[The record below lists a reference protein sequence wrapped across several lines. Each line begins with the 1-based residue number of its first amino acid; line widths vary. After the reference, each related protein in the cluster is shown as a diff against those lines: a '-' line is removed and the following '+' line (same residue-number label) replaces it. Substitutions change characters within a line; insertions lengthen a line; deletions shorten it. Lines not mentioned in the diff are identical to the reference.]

1 MDNIKHCWLFVIL
14 YVCNFCDQVFLSKAS
29 PSIKNNIVDPVMQ
42 SKCLALP
49 LAAGGFIRYCRL
61 RQGLN
66 SLLPLAAGI

>member
-29 PSIKNNIVDPVMQ
+29 PYIKNNIVDSVMQ

-49 LAAGGFIRYCRL
+49 LAAGG
-61 RQGLN
+61 LN
-66 SLLPLAAGI
+66 LLLPLAAGAEFITVTC